1 MEAIWMREA
10 CFASGFV
17 LVLFWVCSCVVLV
30 LFWFCSDFCCYFVDV
45 VEANELMS

>member
-1 MEAIWMREA
+1 MREA

-17 LVLFWVCSCVVLV
+17 LVLFWFCAGFVLV

-45 VEANELMS
+45 VEADELMDWT